1 MVFGL
6 DQLKKTINLQIS
18 EFSVK
23 FAENKNHMDE
33 SRRYPIGQQNFR
45 ELRRQGALYVDKTP
59 YLEKIVK
66 NSTQYWFLAR
76 PRRFGK
82 SLFLSTLEYF
92 YRGERELFRGLFI
105 DTVDWDWEEY
115 PVLRLDLNIEKY
127 EEEGFLDKVLD
138 HYFTIWE
145 ERYGV
150 GQVSDTLSIRFRN
163 ILEAAHEKT
172 GRKVVILVD
181 EYDKPLVGNLNKDE
195 NFEHYRAKL
204 ASVYSNFKSS
214 AEHIQLVFLTGVSR
228 FSKLSVFSDLNNLN
242 DITFDNDFADIC
254 GITEKELLSTFH
266 SGIDALAC
274 TYGLSLEE
282 ALALLRQNYD
292 GYRFAPAGSDIYN
305 PWSLLNCLSKRQ
317 IMNFWSLTGDPTV
330 IAEALKG
337 MDVDLE
343 KTLDSRFR
351 FRVLAGM
358 DLKNA
363 DPTALLYQT
372 GYLTIKGYDFRTDTV
387 TLGVPNKE
395 VKESLFEHLVPVY
408 INVRRGTAMGVVFD
422 ILDDIR
428 DGHPEKM
435 VRDLDMFL
443 SGVPYDMKM
452 ENENNLHNA
461 IYILLTL
468 IGTET
473 ETEVRTS
480 HGRIDLLVKT
490 PRFIYII
497 ELKFDGTAQEAMGQ
511 IKEKEYSLPYSND
524 GRRIFLIG
532 LNFSSATRHLDAPL
546 IEEGLAE

>member
-1 MVFGL
+1 ML
-6 DQLKKTINLQIS
+6 NLRES
-18 EFSVK
+18 
-23 FAENKNHMDE
+23 KNHMEE

-195 NFEHYRAKL
+195 NFEHYRTRL

-228 FSKLSVFSDLNNLN
+228 FSKLSVFSDLNNLR
-242 DITFDNDFADIC
+242 DITFSDVFADIC
-254 GITEKELLSTFH
+254 GITEKELLEDFE
-266 SGIDALAC
+266 SGIRSLAEEND
-274 TYGLSLEE
+274 LSYEE
-282 ALALLRQNYD
+282 ACADLKSNYD
-292 GYRFAPAGSDIYN
+292 GYRFARKGSDIYN
-305 PWSLLNCLSKRQ
+305 PWSVLNALSEKSISNYWGR
-317 IMNFWSLTGDPTV
+317 TGKPTL
-330 IAEALKG
+330 IAEAMYRFDEDIESLL
-337 MDVDLE
+337 DTQCDEV
-343 KTLDSRFR
+343 TLQGF
-351 FRVLAGM
+351 
-358 DLKNA
+358 DLKSA
-363 DPTALLYQT
+363 SPIAMLFQT
-372 GYLTIKGYDFRTDTV
+372 GYLTIKDYDRETGLY
-387 TLGVPNKE
+387 TLGVPNRE
-395 VKESLFEHLVPVY
+395 VADSLFKELLPYYVKVRSGGDSETVVRNLVNSLLLGKPEQF
-408 INVRRGTAMGVVFD
+408 VRNLD
-422 ILDDIR
+422 I
-428 DGHPEKM
+428 
-435 VRDLDMFL
+435 FL
-443 SGVPYDMKM
+443 AGIPYEMKM

-461 IYILLTL
+461 IYILLKL
-468 IGTET
+468 IGVRT

-490 PRFIYII
+490 PRYIYVI
-497 ELKFDGTAQEAMGQ
+497 ELKFDGTAQEAMDQ

-546 IEEGLAE
+546 IEEDLL